1 MSAST
6 MDPTPAFPDPQSNP
20 DRFLGYLNAE
30 GLDLGVE
37 AFTHYLGRP
46 KRSETARID
55 EKSTEAWGNQMD
67 LLVVRSSL
75 NVFY

>member
-6 MDPTPAFPDPQSNP
+6 MDPTPAFPDPQSNA
-20 DRFLGYLNAE
+20 DGFLGYLNTE
-30 GLDLGVE
+30 GLDLAVE
-37 AFTHYLGRP
+37 TFTHYLGRP

-67 LLVVRSSL
+67 LLVVSPSL
-75 NVFY
+75 NLLR